1 MTDTFATQCPHCQ
14 TRFRI
19 NRTQLNAARGVVRCG
34 SCLQVFNATK
44 YLIERPAPSRSAAA
58 EMSTVA
64 TSPAASPA
72 GERQPTPPPHG
83 DYDELDLG
91 DLDLDTLDLD
101 EELAKLESQE
111 RQLMARLQS
120 TDATPPAPR
129 PTATRP
135 RQEPVEP
142 QLPPT
147 GSLLVT
153 PSGQG
158 ERPEPTLT
166 LKPPAE
172 NDQPLRSP
180 PPAPREA
187 PAARP
192 EPRQPSLAS
201 PLQHSEPERPEKR
214 GLLELADEPLR
225 LDWRKPRQP
234 WGRRL
239 GWLFLSLLAA
249 AVLTSQYVWF
259 HYDELARQDRYR
271 PWFERL
277 CPYFGCSL
285 PPLVD
290 IGQIKSSNLVVRNHP
305 EFAGA
310 LVVDAI
316 LYNRAAFAQPFPLL
330 ELRFADI
337 NGRPVTTRRFK
348 PNEYLSGELT
358 GQQEMP
364 PQTPIHVSLEILDP
378 GTQAVNYSLSFHSPD

>member
-19 NRTQLNAARGVVRCG
+19 NRTQLDAARGAVRCG
-34 SCLQVFNATK
+34 SCLQVFNAAK
-44 YLIERPAPSRSAAA
+44 HLIEHPAPP
-58 EMSTVA
+58 
-64 TSPAASPA
+64 PAASEAPTADSAPA
-72 GERQPTPPPHG
+72 TPPTAERSPAPAPHW

-120 TDATPPAPR
+120 VDAAPPVPKTVPARAHPE
-129 PTATRP
+129 PT
-135 RQEPVEP
+135 EPL
-142 QLPPT
+142 LPPT

-153 PSGQG
+153 PSGPG
-158 ERPEPTLT
+158 ERTEPTLT
-166 LKPPAE
+166 LRPPVE
-172 NDQPLRSP
+172 DDEPRRP
-180 PPAPREA
+180 PPPTPRET
-187 PAARP
+187 PAA
-192 EPRQPSLAS
+192 QPAPSQTS
-201 PLQHSEPERPEKR
+201 PVGPLQRSESERPEE

-225 LDWRKPRQP
+225 LDWRKPRQS

-239 GWLFLSLLAA
+239 GWLFLNLLAA
-249 AVLTSQYVWF
+249 AVLAGQYVWF
-259 HYDELARQDRYR
+259 HYDELVRQDRYR

-277 CPYFGCSL
+277 CPHIGCTL
-285 PPLVD
+285 PPRVD
-290 IGQIKSSNLVVRNHP
+290 IEQIKSSNLVVRHHP

-316 LYNRAAFAQPFPLL
+316 LYNRATFAQPFPLL

-337 NGRPVTTRRFK
+337 NGRSVATRRFK
-348 PNEYLSGELT
+348 PNEYLSGELA

-364 PQTPIHVSLEILDP
+364 PQTPIHISLEILDP
-378 GTQAVNYSLSFHSPD
+378 GAQAVNYSLSFHSPE

>member
-1 MTDTFATQCPHCQ
+1 MTDTFATQCPYCQ

-19 NRTQLNAARGVVRCG
+19 NRAQLDAARGAVRCG
-34 SCLQVFNATK
+34 ACLQVFNAARH
-44 YLIERPAPSRSAAA
+44 LIERPAPPQSAAA
-58 EMSTVA
+58 EAPTGTPRA
-64 TSPAASPA
+64 AEPAS
-72 GERQPTPPPHG
+72 HW
-83 DYDELDLG
+83 DHDELDLG

-120 TDATPPAPR
+120 ADAESPAPR
-129 PTATRP
+129 SGARP
-135 RQEPVEP
+135 RQGPVEP
-142 QLPPT
+142 LPPT

-153 PSGQG
+153 PSGEG

-166 LKPPAE
+166 LKPPVE
-172 NDQPLRSP
+172 GSEPLRPP

-187 PAARP
+187 PAARV
-192 EPRQPSLAS
+192 EPRRPSPAS
-201 PLQHSEPERPEKR
+201 PLQRNEPERPEG

-225 LDWRKPRQP
+225 LDWRKPRQS

-239 GWLFLSLLAA
+239 GWLLLNLLA
-249 AVLTSQYVWF
+249 LTALAGQYVWF
-259 HYDELARQDRYR
+259 HYDELVRQDRYR

-277 CPYFGCSL
+277 CPYLGCSL

-290 IGQIKSSNLVVRNHP
+290 IDQIKSSNLVVRNHP

-316 LYNRAAFAQPFPLL
+316 IYNRATFAQPFPLL

-337 NGRPVTTRRFK
+337 NGQPVASRRFK
-348 PNEYLSGELT
+348 PNEYLSGELA

-364 PQTPIHVSLEILDP
+364 PQTPIHISLEILDP
-378 GTQAVNYSLSFHSPD
+378 GTQAVNYSLSFHSPE

>member
-19 NRTQLNAARGVVRCG
+19 NRAQLDAARGAVRCG
-34 SCLQVFNATK
+34 SCLQVFNAAK
-44 YLIERPAPSRSAAA
+44 HLIERPAPPQATIAAA
-58 EMSTVA
+58 
-64 TSPAASPA
+64 PAAAPPA
-72 GERQPTPPPHG
+72 APPADDHPPAPPSHW

-120 TDATPPAPR
+120 ADAPPPTPR
-129 PTATRP
+129 PAACPRP
-135 RQEPVEP
+135 GPVEP
-142 QLPPT
+142 QLPPA
-147 GSLLVT
+147 SRLLVT

-158 ERPEPTLT
+158 ERPEPPLT
-166 LKPPAE
+166 LKPHVAQDEPR
-172 NDQPLRSP
+172 RSP
-180 PPAPREA
+180 PPESRAEPHQPAPTS
-187 PAARP
+187 PP
-192 EPRQPSLAS
+192 PRNT
-201 PLQHSEPERPEKR
+201 PERPEE

-239 GWLFLSLLAA
+239 GWIALNLLAIG
-249 AVLTSQYVWF
+249 VLAGQYVWF
-259 HYDELARQDRYR
+259 HYDELVRQDSYR

-277 CPYFGCSL
+277 CPVLGCSL

-290 IGQIKSSNLVVRNHP
+290 IGQIKSSNLVVRDHP

-316 LYNRAAFAQPFPLL
+316 LYNRATFAQPFPLL
-330 ELRFADI
+330 QLRFADI
-337 NGRPVTTRRFK
+337 NGQTVATRRFK
-348 PNEYLSGELT
+348 PGEYLSGELA

-364 PQTPIHVSLEILDP
+364 PQTPIHISLEILDP
-378 GTQAVNYSLSFHSPD
+378 GTQAVNYSLSFHSPE